1 MGVFYGVAG
10 LVALRHV
17 VINWRLGRRFTAIL
31 RSSATE
37 RAADILLALGAILL
51 FTSGLALLTLQSWAG
66 LAFIA
71 CWAVQAVYLLWA
83 QRWYRPQC
91 PVSARGRRQA
101 LDAFAIY
108 SVATVVVIGLPLA
121 GVLD

>member
-17 VINWRLGRRFTAIL
+17 LINWRLGGALAAVVRPR
-31 RSSATE
+31 ATE
-37 RAADILLALGAILL
+37 RAADILLAVGAILL
-51 FTSGLALLTLQSWAG
+51 FASGLALLTLQSWAG

-71 CWAVQAVYLLWA
+71 CWAVQAGYLLWA

-91 PVSARGRRQA
+91 RVSARGRRQA
-101 LDAFAIY
+101 LDAFAVY
-108 SVATVVVIGLPLA
+108 SVATILVIGLPLV